1 MSAMNGLTNALHQT
15 QQNDTSGPRTGTIS
29 SYDPSNGVVKVLIQ
43 PEGRESNWMK
53 LDCPGVGNGWGM
65 QIGPQIGDEVTVS
78 FDSSDPNL
86 GKVTARH
93 TNSQNLPLAVP
104 SGELWMVHPTGSIFK
119 LHNDG
124 SVELIANTTVNV
136 TAQTANVTA
145 SVSANVTAPAI
156 NLRANGQTLLRF
168 VTEAFMALFNSHTH
182 ASAGSGVPTTPMT
195 SAHMTT
201 TVKGA

>member
-1 MSAMNGLTNALHQT
+1 MIAGLANSLRQHGQT
-15 QQNDTSGPRTGTIS
+15 DSTGPRTGTIT
-29 SYDPSNGVVKVLIQ
+29 SYDKDNGVVKVAIQ
-43 PEGRESNWMK
+43 PEGRETNWIK

-104 SGELWMVHPTGSIFK
+104 SGETWMVHPAGSVFK

-124 SVELIANTTVNV
+124 SVELIANTTLNV

-145 SVSANVTAPAI
+145 TTSANVTSPII
-156 NLRANGQTLLRF
+156 NLRASGQTLLKF
-168 VTEAFMALFNSHTH
+168 VTEAFMTLFNAHTH
-182 ASAGSGVPTTPMT
+182 ASAGAGAPNTPMT